1 MVRSAKKDIASGI
14 CMAATEDAEAVAEI
28 LAEEIPGALLLRLLE
43 RAWDLVA
50 TRKFLRGRDPREGW
64 PTQ

>member
-1 MVRSAKKDIASGI
+1 
-14 CMAATEDAEAVAEI
+14 MAATEDAEAVAEI